1 MSEHAWGPAIDSPAV
16 GLNDIRRWA
25 IAVYWPERPPE
36 RYTDPDRPGGIVAP
50 PDFNPFA
57 WLLDPLP
64 QVPGAAREDFPEH
77 TRVMNGGQADR
88 YGAPIRPGDVIT
100 TTSRI
105 ATIEARET
113 RLGDTRFVS
122 TEQLWRNQRGE
133 FVRSRIST
141 LIRY

>member
-1 MSEHAWGPAIDSPAV
+1 MSEHPWGPATESPPV

-25 IAVYWPERPPE
+25 IAVYWPERPPA
-36 RYTDPDRPGGIVAP
+36 RYTDPERMVAP

-57 WLLDPLP
+57 WLVDPLP
-64 QVPGAAREDFPEH
+64 QVPGAAREDFPDH
-77 TRVMNGGQADR
+77 RRVMNGGQADR
-88 YGAPIRPGDVIT
+88 YGAPIRPGDIIT
-100 TTSRI
+100 SISRI
-105 ATIEARET
+105 ARIEARQT

-122 TEQLWRNQRGE
+122 TEQLWTNQRGE

>member
-1 MSEHAWGPAIDSPAV
+1 MSAHEWGPATASPPV
-16 GLNDIRRWA
+16 GENDIRRWA
-25 IAVYWPERPPE
+25 IAVYWPERPPA
-36 RYTDPDRPGGIVAP
+36 RYTEPGGPVAP

-57 WLLDPLP
+57 WPLDPLP
-64 QVPGAAREDFPEH
+64 QIPGAAREDFPEH
-77 TRVMNGGQADR
+77 ARVMNGGQKDR
-88 YGAPIRPGDVIT
+88 YGVPIRPGDVIT

-105 ATIEARET
+105 AAIESRAT

-133 FVRSRIST
+133 FVRSRTST